1 MKKIFKNIYKIFL
14 KHFFFIFYGK
24 IVLEN
29 KKTGKIKIFTFKEKD
44 FTYTIYKILNG
55 SVYTNYVTD
64 VSYIVNNKLIP
75 KISLQFRNDKLVSS
89 SENIVLWNREGIT
102 RIRKTANYKVFSS
115 LTGAGGNNNYFHWI
129 FDVLPRI
136 LIFKKYFKNVF
147 KNFFFL
153 IPNYSFKYQKET
165 IKLLNLKKK
174 IIDNKYN
181 KFLSSPEL
189 WCMNAPN
196 YKGSD
201 YISKFVINLLR
212 NTFLPLLINTKKKP
226 LNIYISRNDTL
237 SNLKDY
243 RKISNEVEVLAFLK
257 KKGFKILN
265 NSNFSFLKQIE
276 IFYNARIIVGLHGA
290 GFSNLIFC
298 KKNTK
303 VIEIKPKNAQKM
315 YKNISNKVGLKYKS
329 IEIQPEEKSIGR
341 NYGILTVNLEKLKK
355 LI

>member
-1 MKKIFKNIYKIFL
+1 
-14 KHFFFIFYGK
+14 
-24 IVLEN
+24 
-29 KKTGKIKIFTFKEKD
+29 
-44 FTYTIYKILNG
+44 
-55 SVYTNYVTD
+55 
-64 VSYIVNNKLIP
+64 
-75 KISLQFRNDKLVSS
+75 
-89 SENIVLWNREGIT
+89 
-102 RIRKTANYKVFSS
+102 
-115 LTGAGGNNNYFHWI
+115 
-129 FDVLPRI
+129 
-136 LIFKKYFKNVF
+136 
-147 KNFFFL
+147 
-153 IPNYSFKYQKET
+153 
-165 IKLLNLKKK
+165 
-174 IIDNKYN
+174 
-181 KFLSSPEL
+181 
-189 WCMNAPN
+189 MNAPN